1 MKKLKGFDK
10 NELKRRISAMDKGDL
25 PREELIRQL
34 TNDPEL
40 MKNLIIF

>member
-1 MKKLKGFDK
+1 
-10 NELKRRISAMDKGDL
+10 MDKGDL

-40 MKNLIIF
+40 IKKLNNFLDRK